1 MHLIETYALACGAK
15 IDKPY
20 IYEKYFPTP
29 PGEYIT
35 FQPFS
40 SGDIK
45 NYDHWQQVID
55 LIRPI
60 FQKNN
65 IQILQIGARDDK
77 EIRGCA
83 RISGHTNINHAA
95 YVIKK
100 GKMHLGTDSFAVH
113 VASVYQKKIVA
124 LYANNLIKNVGPYW
138 SEKED
143 TILIEPD
150 RKGKKPNYALEE
162 KPKSINTIKPEKIA
176 SVVCGLLGFDFKSPY
191 ETVYIGERYGEK
203 RSFSFVPDSF
213 HPIDN
218 NKNPIEYRMDYHF
231 DESNLERQLQI
242 SPCGI
247 ITDKSINIDL
257 LKKYKPHVPH
267 LLYVIT
273 EDDDPQFVRAVRG
286 LGIGVALITK
296 LSKGK
301 LRNKKMD
308 YYDMSKIITVDEPD
322 KDLIKKIKNSKKLFY
337 KSNKIIMSEKQ
348 TYSSH
353 PKYTSRKPSNGDFEL
368 LEESDSFFDDLDHFH
383 IVKMLDKRS

>member
-1 MHLIETYALACGAK
+1 
-15 IDKPY
+15 
-20 IYEKYFPTP
+20 
-29 PGEYIT
+29 
-35 FQPFS
+35 
-40 SGDIK
+40 
-45 NYDHWQQVID
+45 
-55 LIRPI
+55 
-60 FQKNN
+60 
-65 IQILQIGARDDK
+65 
-77 EIRGCA
+77 
-83 RISGHTNINHAA
+83 
-95 YVIKK
+95 
-100 GKMHLGTDSFAVH
+100 
-113 VASVYQKKIVA
+113 
-124 LYANNLIKNVGPYW
+124 
-138 SEKED
+138 
-143 TILIEPD
+143 
-150 RKGKKPNYALEE
+150 
-162 KPKSINTIKPEKIA
+162 
-176 SVVCGLLGFDFKSPY
+176 
-191 ETVYIGERYGEK
+191 TVYIGERYGEK

-353 PKYTSRKPSNGDFEL
+353 PKYTSR
-368 LEESDSFFDDLDHFH
+368 
-383 IVKMLDKRS
+383 